1 MYVMK
6 LRQFEH
12 HFFRPP
18 PLSHP
23 PPLPHP
29 PALTSG
35 GYYEIWLHSVQVLQ
49 SSRLNVLTDYSG

>member
-18 PLSHP
+18 PSHP
-23 PPLPHP
+23 IPSPIHQPWRLE
-29 PALTSG
+29 AT
-35 GYYEIWLHSVQVLQ
+35 YEIWLHSVQVFQ
-49 SSRLNVLTDYSG
+49 SSRLNVLTDYGG